1 MWYLSLDEMVVEDF
15 WIMQKRLI
23 NKRSNIIDGF
33 L

>member
-1 MWYLSLDEMVVEDF
+1 MWYLSLDEMVVEDSR
-15 WIMQKRLI
+15 IMQKRLI

>member
-15 WIMQKRLI
+15 RIMQKCLI

>member
-15 WIMQKRLI
+15 RIMQERLI

>member
-1 MWYLSLDEMVVEDF
+1 MWYLSLDEMVVEDVR
-15 WIMQKRLI
+15 IMQKRLI

>member
-15 WIMQKRLI
+15 RIMQKRLI
-23 NKRSNIIDGF
+23 YKRSNIIDGF

>member
-15 WIMQKRLI
+15 RIMQKRLI